1 MPELPTC
8 WWCGSTADSRE
19 HKFKASELRASHGP
33 EWRGEAAVVHGS
45 FGGQQQEVRGPKAD
59 ELKWPPSMCKDCNNR
74 RSQPFDRAYDQF
86 LRFLELNETA
96 VLARGGLSFRDVFGK
111 EWRAGRSNLVKYWVK
126 HVCCRAVEVGL
137 PVPPATCAYL
147 DSPSSSGAPP
157 HIRMRLMI
165 NEAVIDIA
173 GTDSLHVGSYF
184 TDALGWS
191 DPGSGELIGFDA
203 AVGWGWLALAYE
215 FRIPDPSGAT
225 TFPRA
230 RLHLR

>member
-1 MPELPTC
+1 MTELPTC

-45 FGGQQQEVRGPKAD
+45 FGGQQQEVRGSKAD
-59 ELKWPPSMCKDCNNR
+59 ELKWPPSKCKDCNNR

-126 HVCCRAVEVGL
+126 HVCCRAVEVVL

-203 AVGWGWLALAYE
+203 AVGWGWLALVYE

-225 TFPRA
+225 TSPRA